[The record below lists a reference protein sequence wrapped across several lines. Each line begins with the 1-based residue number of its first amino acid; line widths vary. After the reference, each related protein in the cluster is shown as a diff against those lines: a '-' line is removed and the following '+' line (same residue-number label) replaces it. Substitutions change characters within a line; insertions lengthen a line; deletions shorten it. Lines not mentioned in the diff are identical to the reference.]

1 MEVRSYSGIERNEH
15 EHNNIKNLEIIMF
28 NEKKKNQTR
37 MPTLWVH
44 VYKSLQNAL

>member
-15 EHNNIKNLEIIMF
+15 NNIRNLEIIMF
-28 NEKKKNQTR
+28 NEKKQTR

-44 VYKSLQNAL
+44 VYKSLENAL

>member
-28 NEKKKNQTR
+28 NEKKK
-37 MPTLWVH
+37 PD
-44 VYKSLQNAL
+44 KNAYAMSPCI